1 MQLSLDDLNKS
12 NPLEKSFETSM
23 VKKIKQ
29 MFPDCYEIPK
39 PIRPSTRGTPDRM
52 FVINGKFVAIETKR
66 AKNSKTATMQKE
78 RIKDVHKAGGFALVA
93 KDWETVE
100 EFLTRVGIIKKQASK
115 E

>member
-12 NPLEKSFETSM
+12 NPLEKSFEASM

-78 RIKDVHKAGGFALVA
+78 RIAEINKAGGYAIIA
-93 KDWETVE
+93 KNLDDVSELLE
-100 EFLTRVGIIKKQASK
+100 MLCD
-115 E
+115 